1 MTRTT
6 LAALALLTCL
16 ALPAPQASAS
26 DFSLLAG
33 IGPRFDVRS
42 GDVNAVSMIHFDY
55 ELISMLRMSAEV
67 YGYVLGDAPD
77 DIAFADTQVGLLFVP
92 PIPGWFGVET
102 GLNIGVSNL
111 LSTRHGDGRIIGML
125 RPEVALTAS
134 VAIFKARLAYQHN
147 MLPLGKVSD
156 LTKVNP
162 ADEGQLTIQ
171 AGFEF

>member
-1 MTRTT
+1 
-6 LAALALLTCL
+6 
-16 ALPAPQASAS
+16 
-26 DFSLLAG
+26 
-33 IGPRFDVRS
+33 
-42 GDVNAVSMIHFDY
+42 
-55 ELISMLRMSAEV
+55 MLRMSAEV
-67 YGYVLGDAPD
+67 YGYVLETPD

-92 PIPGWFGVET
+92 PSRVVRRGD

-134 VAIFKARLAYQHN
+134 RHLQGAPAYQHN

-162 ADEGQLTIQ
+162 ADEDAPIPPGSN
-171 AGFEF
+171 